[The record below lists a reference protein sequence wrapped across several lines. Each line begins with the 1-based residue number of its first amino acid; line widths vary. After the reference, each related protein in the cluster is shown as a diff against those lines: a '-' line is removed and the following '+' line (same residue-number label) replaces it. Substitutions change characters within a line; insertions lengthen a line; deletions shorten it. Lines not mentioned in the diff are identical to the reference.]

1 MRIVFLD
8 IDGVLNHAGWLVN
21 RMRHEDLAMRYAF
34 HAKED
39 MLRSACAI
47 SPGAVEYLNFI
58 YEETGARFVLSS
70 TWRKDHTLI
79 QMNRL
84 LRYHGFKS
92 YLVGTTDSLFKL
104 DRVSEAGIV
113 IPQGRGQEI
122 ELWLKTM
129 AFPQVTRLVILDD
142 DSDMDPYMDHLVQTD
157 YEVGLTRERAD
168 MAIAMLKDGPA
179 I

>member
-1 MRIVFLD
+1 MKIVFLD

-39 MLRSACAI
+39 MLRSACGLDPACI
-47 SPGAVEYLNFI
+47 EQLNFI

-70 TWRKDHTLI
+70 TWRKDHTVI

-84 LRYHGFKS
+84 LRYYGFES
-92 YLVGTTDSLFKL
+92 YLVGTTHSLVKKPEKTEHGL
-104 DRVSEAGIV
+104 WVSA
-113 IPQGRGQEI
+113 GRGREI

-129 AFPQVTRLVILDD
+129 NFYEPTRIAILDD
-142 DSDMDPYMDHLVQTD
+142 DGDMTPYMDHLVQTD
-157 YEVGLTRERAD
+157 WEVGLNRERAEA
-168 MAIAMLKDGPA
+168 AIAMLREGPA